1 MSPKAW
7 AQIAKPSQ
15 TKYDLP
21 TEHKAVARLA
31 SPSYVDFESPELIW
45 TCLNLQKQKYKKIS
59 QCLLPNALPTTVV
72 GTDE

>member
-45 TCLNLQKQKYKKIS
+45 TSLNLQKQKYKKFPS
-59 QCLLPNALPTTVV
+59 AYCQMLYLQQ
-72 GTDE
+72 